1 MKSESRS
8 VMSNSFRPNWL
19 YSPWNSPG
27 QNTRLGSLSLL
38 QGIFP
43 NPGIEPRSP
52 TLQADSLAAEPPGK
66 PKNIGVGSLSLLQG
80 IFPNPGIDP
89 GSPALQAGSL
99 PTELCERMQSKVLEE
114 LSLIPSFSSP
124 SLCMWEVLWLVMWG
138 LKCFLSSAI
147 CKNFKADTLPCPG
160 LKHTSCTPFSNK
172 DVLPCHCLAEIF
184 YHGSKKGTRK
194 YVSKKRGGLLSMIKV
209 LLRGITHFRWW
220 KFAKHSAR
228 PFLVKR

>member
-8 VMSNSFRPNWL
+8 VMSNSFRPDWL

-52 TLQADSLAAEPPGK
+52 TLQADSLATEPPGK

-80 IFPNPGIDP
+80 IFPNPGIEP
-89 GSPALQAGSL
+89 ESPALQADSL
-99 PTELCERMQSKVLEE
+99 PTELCEIMQSKVLEE

-124 SLCMWEVLWLVMWG
+124 SSCTWEVLWLITWG
-138 LKCFLSSAI
+138 LKCFLNSAI
-147 CKNFKADTLPCPG
+147 RILRQTPCPARDSNTHPVHLSPTKMFYLVTAWPRFSITVPNKEQESMSARREEVYSVWSRCCLEGSPTLDDENLLNTLPDLFG
-160 LKHTSCTPFSNK
+160 
-172 DVLPCHCLAEIF
+172 
-184 YHGSKKGTRK
+184 
-194 YVSKKRGGLLSMIKV
+194 
-209 LLRGITHFRWW
+209 
-220 KFAKHSAR
+220 
-228 PFLVKR
+228 